1 MGVGVWHSDSQ
12 WQLTGSTMQSSSTVE
27 VGIHEGLLP
36 PRHRTPAGGMEQ
48 WSTHPQPTGGFSH
61 CLLTRTHTSLS
72 LTVALHPLS
81 LQLLSLHESTL
92 STVRSAWTG
101 RELIQM
107 LVLFK
112 TCNLHVKYGNEK

>member
-1 MGVGVWHSDSQ
+1 MWVGVWHTDSQ

-27 VGIHEGLLP
+27 VGIPEGLLP
-36 PRHRTPAGGMEQ
+36 PRHRTPAAGMEQ

-81 LQLLSLHESTL
+81 LQLLSRTSLPFPLLDLHG
-92 STVRSAWTG
+92 RG